1 MSRKKSKLELY
12 IRYIRYILTYILDL
26 QPLSSFRALKMPP
39 KYVVFKLYN
48 FYVFLEK
55 KKSFRTIFL
64 SL

>member
-26 QPLSSFRALKMPP
+26 QPLSSFRALKMPL
-39 KYVVFKLYN
+39 KYIVFKLYN

-55 KKSFRTIFL
+55 KSPLELYF
-64 SL
+64 

>member
-48 FYVFLEK
+48 FHVFSEK
-55 KKSFRTIFL
+55 KSPLEPYF
-64 SL
+64 